1 MDERL
6 ATVREKEQLLRK
18 HTVKYDDDNARKK
31 IVGVALCG
39 FTIMLNLHQRIDYDD
54 AADDDHFLP
63 DENSQSENDDINADA
78 KAMLDE

>member
-1 MDERL
+1 MTACTPLNTQKDNELRLMDERL

-39 FTIMLNLHQRIDYDD
+39 FTIMLNLH
-54 AADDDHFLP
+54 
-63 DENSQSENDDINADA
+63 
-78 KAMLDE
+78 